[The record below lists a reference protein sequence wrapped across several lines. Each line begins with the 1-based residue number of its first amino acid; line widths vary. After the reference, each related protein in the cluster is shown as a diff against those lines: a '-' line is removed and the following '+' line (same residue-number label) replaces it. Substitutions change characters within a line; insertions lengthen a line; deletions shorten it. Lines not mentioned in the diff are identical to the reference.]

1 MTISPGRRLFVGS
14 FLSNSKNSPIFLFVV
29 VSIELLK
36 VFAESVSLL
45 GLSAEKEGEVGVY
58 GSAINRLA
66 RLIFAGVLA
75 WRYWLGCFVNMNFL
89 NGAIGEFV

>member
-58 GSAINRLA
+58 ESAINRLA
-66 RLIFAGVLA
+66 RLIFTGLCWPSGMGLAVL
-75 WRYWLGCFVNMNFL
+75 
-89 NGAIGEFV
+89 